1 MSKKER
7 RNEIARKYYG
17 SDYEYLCSYKK
28 KIVDDVVG
36 VIKKR

>member
-1 MSKKER
+1 MSKQKR
-7 RNEIARKYYG
+7 RNEIAQKYYS

-36 VIKKR
+36 VIKK